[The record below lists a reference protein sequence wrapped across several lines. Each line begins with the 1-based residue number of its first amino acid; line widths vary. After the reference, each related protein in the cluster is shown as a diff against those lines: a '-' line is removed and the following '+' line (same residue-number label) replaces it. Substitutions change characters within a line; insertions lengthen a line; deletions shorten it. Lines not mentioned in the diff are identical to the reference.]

1 MAVTNDNRC
10 VGYVCVRQT
19 DDNKIKLRPFVA
31 DDVAIADLLMT
42 TAIKTKA
49 LEGKTASVD
58 VPDVNSAAGRALFA
72 RYGVTQQRAII
83 TRMCTKP
90 DIAHHMTVPW
100 SKIYGAFLGNWVRY

>member
-19 DDNKIKLRPFVA
+19 NDNKVKLRPFVA

-49 LEGKTASVD
+49 LEGKTAGIYL
-58 VPDVNSAAGRALFA
+58 PDENSTTGREFFA
-72 RYGVTQQRAII
+72 KYGVNQLDAIDP
-83 TRMCTKP
+83 RMCAKP
-90 DIAHHMTVPW
+90 DMAHHMTVPW
-100 SKIYGAFLGNWVRY
+100 SKIYGAFLGNWTRY